1 MKVSITAIA
10 ACGAVPLMM
19 TLITLRYMTIMYIKY
34 INCRYQLYK
43 YSHLTTTL
51 LTCGYNETTITIYYF
66 PIPII

>member
-1 MKVSITAIA
+1 MKVSTTAIA

-19 TLITLRYMTIMYIKY
+19 TLITLRYMTIEKNIPISVIIIK
-34 INCRYQLYK
+34 K